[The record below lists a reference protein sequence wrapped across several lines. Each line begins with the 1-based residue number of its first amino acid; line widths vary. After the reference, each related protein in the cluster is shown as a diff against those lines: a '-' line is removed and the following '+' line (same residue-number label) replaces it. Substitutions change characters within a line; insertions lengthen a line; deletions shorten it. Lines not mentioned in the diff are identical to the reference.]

1 MVLAYV
7 GLAILLRM
15 LHFRS
20 ATAAGLVL
28 FAFTTACQRGPLQAT
43 AHLPATTSQPV
54 GAAIVP
60 DAGAADYIRPFHE
73 QVEKQM
79 QVVIGTAPV
88 ALGKN
93 PGENPIV
100 NFVADLQ
107 RTAASRYFKGE
118 VIELGVMTN
127 GGMRNSLPAGPITIG
142 NAFELMPFENELV
155 VLEAPGPV
163 VQQLFDYSAP
173 IGMAVSGATYAVGPD
188 KRPQQI
194 LIGGQPFDPAKTYR
208 IAISDYLAGG
218 GDHMEFLKA
227 AKLRHTGLL
236 LRTSIIDHIKALT
249 AAGQPVTAK
258 VEGRVRP
265 QI

>member
-1 MVLAYV
+1 MCLNRLVTASLLTLA
-7 GLAILLRM
+7 LA
-15 LHFRS
+15 
-20 ATAAGLVL
+20 TG
-28 FAFTTACQRGPLQAT
+28 CQRGPLQAT
-43 AHLPATTSQPV
+43 AHLPAATSQPV
-54 GAAIVP
+54 GSTIAP
-60 DAGAADYIRPFHE
+60 DAGAADYIKPYHDKVLSE
-73 QVEKQM
+73 M
-79 QVVIGTAPV
+79 QQVIGQAPV

-118 VIELGVMTN
+118 AIELGVMTN
-127 GGMRNSLPAGPITIG
+127 GGMRNALPAGDITLG
-142 NAFELMPFENELV
+142 NVFELMPFENGLLV
-155 VLEAPGPV
+155 LDAPGPV

-173 IGMAVSGATYAVGPD
+173 IGMAVSGAVYTVASD
-188 KRPQQI
+188 KRPQNI

-236 LRTSIIDHIKALT
+236 LRTVIIDHIKGLT
-249 AAGQPVTAK
+249 AAGQPVTAR
-258 VEGRVRP
+258 VEGRVKTVN
-265 QI
+265 

>member
-1 MVLAYV
+1 MRLN
-7 GLAILLRM
+7 
-15 LHFRS
+15 RS
-20 ATAAGLVL
+20 AAASLLALALV
-28 FAFTTACQRGPLQAT
+28 TGCQRAPLQAT

-54 GAAIVP
+54 GSAIVP
-60 DAGAADYIRPFHE
+60 DAGAADYIKPYHDKVISE
-73 QVEKQM
+73 M
-79 QVVIGTAPV
+79 QQVIGKAPV

-107 RTAASRYFKGE
+107 RTAASKYFKGE

-127 GGMRNSLPAGPITIG
+127 GGMRNALPAGDITLG
-142 NAFELMPFENELV
+142 NVFELMPFENELL
-155 VLEAPGPV
+155 VLDAPGPV

-173 IGMAVSGATYAVGPD
+173 IGMAVSGATYAVGAD
-188 KRPQQI
+188 KKPQSI

-236 LRTSIIDHIKALT
+236 LRTVIIDHIKGLT

-258 VEGRVRP
+258 VEGRVKAL
-265 QI
+265 